1 MDIVALLHDAYAAGL
16 EVRRD
21 GDRLV
26 VRGPRSQAPLAQTLL
41 AHKADV
47 LPLLR
52 ESPGLHAQGR
62 SDLLN
67 QLLPMSL
74 AQFSHEGM
82 PLKIGV
88 DWLERSLWFVPTLAD
103 VESLVRAGVT
113 RRRIWTASELMD
125 LLNLPNLTA
134 DDIKLQ
140 TVAKLEFAGRL
151 IAVQPR

>member
-82 PLKIGV
+82 PLEIGV